1 MRDTKPKKRL
11 SLQLLL
17 LNPSDTSSHHMEKTS
32 DLPEADDKGLQ
43 DPPTQTWNKPAI
55 NALRLLATFIS
66 FVIIGAND
74 GLYNP

>member
-1 MRDTKPKKRL
+1 
-11 SLQLLL
+11 
-17 LNPSDTSSHHMEKTS
+17 MEKTS